1 MEESVPE
8 LLEICSGKIVK
19 SVSELIEKM
28 KKEK

>member
-8 LLEICSGKIVK
+8 LLEICSRKIVK